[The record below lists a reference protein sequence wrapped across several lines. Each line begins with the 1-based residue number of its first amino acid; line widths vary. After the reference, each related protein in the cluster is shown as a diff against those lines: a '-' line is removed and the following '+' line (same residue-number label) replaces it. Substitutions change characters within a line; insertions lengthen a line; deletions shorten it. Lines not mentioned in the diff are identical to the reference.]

1 MFWYFWRDPK
11 KRLQWKGCKQLYLI
25 LQLVTKLQLSIFIWD
40 VLFAK
45 GVLFVFAKGAKCGII
60 FEQLFT
66 KAGKYV
72 YCLYSLWGFEGMS
85 PWWLD
90 LKHQRYLQQP
100 SLTFLNGYLAGVLG
114 SIYNSWPCIH
124 IYLEG
129 ITKLPIWLPLIREV
143 PKHQSLIRLILCMY
157 NVNFEPSIP
166 GIVKKKWRK

>member
-1 MFWYFWRDPK
+1 MFWYSWRDPN

-85 PWWLD
+85 PWWKKLD

-100 SLTFLNGYLAGVLG
+100 SLTFLNGYLARVLG
-114 SIYNSWPCIH
+114 NIYNSWPCIH

-129 ITKLPIWLPLIREV
+129 ITKLPKLANSNKGC
-143 PKHQSLIRLILCMY
+143 PKTPILQ
-157 NVNFEPSIP
+157 FLTDLSPI
-166 GIVKKKWRK
+166 IVYPCHKLTH